1 MGEYAEEIYQ
11 VSLNTFKKWIQNF
24 TSEERTVQL
33 EIISSAVK
41 VYIKYP
47 EEFENLISDLLS
59 IATEQVDNPD
69 VRDRAFIYWRMLST
83 DPAKAKEVVFGYRP
97 QAKNN
102 DKLIDP
108 KFLNQMM
115 KSLGYT
121 SSLFEKVPEEL
132 FQKSLAELKGIV
144 LEK

>member
-1 MGEYAEEIYQ
+1 M
-11 VSLNTFKKWIQNF
+11 
-24 TSEERTVQL
+24 
-33 EIISSAVK
+33 
-41 VYIKYP
+41 
-47 EEFENLISDLLS
+47 S